1 MTLQL
6 VTISGAIVG
15 TLILVLM
22 VQVLAMRALLVV
34 RTRRTARLVSLWQP
48 LLIRAVEAPPSN
60 LPRLDAADVFTF
72 LALWNHLQESVLDQ
86 AKQGLNDVARRM
98 GVPAIAHRM
107 LERANLR
114 GRLMAVAT
122 LGQLQDRSVW
132 GPLCTFAAS
141 PHVVLSL
148 AAARA
153 LIQIDRHAAVE
164 RLMPLIA
171 IRLDWP
177 AARVA
182 NLLSAAGADV
192 ISDPLARTA
201 IAASPRHAPRL
212 IRYLDVIHCETA
224 IPAVRQIIR
233 EANDMEVIA
242 ACLRIFKDPEDLD
255 TVRGFLDHPRWEI
268 RVQAATAIGR
278 LGTAG
283 DEERL
288 ALLLNDPEWWVRYRS
303 AHALCALLA
312 DSPGRL
318 DRLQREHVNRFARDV
333 LTQARAERL
342 LR

>member
-6 VTISGAIVG
+6 LAISGAIVG
-15 TLILVLM
+15 TLTLVLM
-22 VQVLAMRALLVV
+22 MQVLVMRAILVV
-34 RTRRTARLVSLWQP
+34 RTRRTERFIGLWQP
-48 LLIRAVEAPPSN
+48 LLICAVEVPPSN
-60 LPRLDAADVFTF
+60 LPRLGAADVFTF
-72 LALWNHLQESVLDQ
+72 LTLWNHLQESVLDQ
-86 AKQGLNDVARRM
+86 ARQGLNDVARRL
-98 GVPAIAHRM
+98 GIPAIAHRM
-107 LERANLR
+107 LDRANLR

-132 GPLCTFAAS
+132 DVLSAFAAS
-141 PHVVLSL
+141 PDVVLSL

-153 LIQIDRHAAVE
+153 LIRIDRHAAVD
-164 RLMPLIA
+164 RLMPLITV
-171 IRLDWP
+171 RLDWP
-177 AARVA
+177 APRVA
-182 NLLSAAGADV
+182 SLLLAAGADV
-192 ISDPLARTA
+192 ISAPLARIA
-201 IAASPRHAPRL
+201 IVASPRHAPRL
-212 IRYLDVIHCETA
+212 IRYLDVVHCETA
-224 IPAVRQIIR
+224 ILAVRQIIR
-233 EANDMEVIA
+233 GTNDMEVIA

-278 LGTAG
+278 LGTAN

-288 ALLLNDPEWWVRYRS
+288 ALLLADPEWWVRYRS

-333 LTQARAERL
+333 LAQARAERL